1 MAVSQLLD
9 DHDATGLAALVRAK
23 DVSPL
28 ELVEAA
34 ISRIEALNPK
44 LNAVITP
51 IYGLGREAAQN
62 VQGPFAGVPFLLKD
76 IRAAYAG
83 VPRSAGSKALKTSI
97 PDFDSELV
105 KRYKRAGL
113 VTLGKTNTPELGQT
127 ATTEPHA
134 FGATHNPWGLGRTP
148 GGSSGGSA
156 AAVAARI
163 VPAAHSTDGGGSIR
177 IPASCCGLVGL
188 KPTRGRNPMGPES
201 GDVLG
206 GLICEHVVSRTVR
219 DSAALLDATAGPDIG
234 DPYPAPPI
242 ERPFAEEVGRDPG
255 KLRIAFSTAAPTGNP
270 VDPDC
275 AAAVQRVAALL
286 EDLGHRVEEAAPAYD
301 DEAFRKAFRTIWFSG
316 LAATIGSHPKI
327 TGHEIDETDYEP
339 MTWLTY
345 ERAREVTAARYLH
358 AVSGIQGIARQVAA
372 FFETYDVFLTPTL
385 ATPPAELGY
394 LHPGPGETEFKPYP
408 KRVGAFCPFTQMAN
422 ATGQPAVSLPLEMNQ
437 AGLPIGTH
445 FTARFG
451 AEATLF
457 RLAGQ
462 LEQARPWIDRK
473 PAIAR

>member
-1 MAVSQLLD
+1 MPLSQLLD
-9 DHDATGLAALVRAK
+9 DHDATALAELVRAK
-23 DVSPL
+23 EVSPV

-34 ISRIEALNPK
+34 IARAQAFNPK
-44 LNAVITP
+44 LNAIITP
-51 IYGLGREAAQN
+51 MYDLGREAAQT

-83 VPRSAGSKALKTSI
+83 VPRSAGSKALKASV
-97 PDFDSELV
+97 PEFDSELV
-105 KRYKRAGL
+105 RRYKRAGL
-113 VTLGKTNTPELGQT
+113 VTLGKTNTPEFGQT

-134 FGATHNPWGLGRTP
+134 FGATHNPWDLSRTP

-163 VPAAHSTDGGGSIR
+163 VPVAHSSDGGGSIR

-206 GLICEHVVSRTVR
+206 GLISEHVVSRTVR
-219 DSAALLDATAGPDIG
+219 DSAALLDATAGPDVG
-234 DPYPAPPI
+234 DPYPAPPV
-242 ERPFAEEVGRDPG
+242 ERPYIEEVGLDPG
-255 KLRIAFSTAAPTGNP
+255 KLRIAFSTASPIGSA

-275 AAAVQRVAALL
+275 VAAVERVAALL
-286 EDLGHRVEEAAPAYD
+286 EDLGHNVEEAAPTYD

-316 LAATIGSHPKI
+316 LAATIGGHPKL
-327 TGHEIDETDYEP
+327 TGHEIDEHDYEP

-345 ERAREVTAARYLH
+345 ERARDVTAAQYLH
-358 AVSGIQGIARQVAA
+358 SVVRVQVIARQVAA
-372 FFETYDVFLTPTL
+372 FFETYDLLLTPTL

-394 LHPGPGETEFKPYP
+394 LHPGPGGADFKPYP

-422 ATGQPAVSLPLEMNQ
+422 ATGQPAISLPLEVNE

-451 AEATLF
+451 DEATLF
-457 RLAGQ
+457 RLAAQ
-462 LEQARPWIDRK
+462 LEQARPWIARK
-473 PAIAR
+473 PIAH